1 MEYRPRLRI
10 NHPPPSPLF
19 DKFSISF
26 SFFARSAHCKIV
38 RKKNKEDLYSLSP
51 GVVVA
56 RGARRCKNRSDSRQ
70 RRYNLSSWNWLPFCV
85 IEEPM
90 ADEDLGARNWPFMKL
105 IAEWISCARTLTI
118 QEWLA
123 FSYHFPVSFR
133 SLLSPSTFLPSMET
147 NLANFSKKYYPV
159 LMYNIPVY

>member
-1 MEYRPRLRI
+1 
-10 NHPPPSPLF
+10 
-19 DKFSISF
+19 
-26 SFFARSAHCKIV
+26 
-38 RKKNKEDLYSLSP
+38 
-51 GVVVA
+51 
-56 RGARRCKNRSDSRQ
+56 
-70 RRYNLSSWNWLPFCV
+70 
-85 IEEPM
+85 M

-133 SLLSPSTFLPSMET
+133 SPSLPRSSLPSSMSET

-159 LMYNIPVY
+159 LMHNIPVY